1 MWCDFLAGS
10 FEVLDALF
18 YFRFFCHFRIVSWLM
33 MTFATLMHAIFLSP
47 PCFVQVPRSKHAVSC
62 HDTVFPSMHAI
73 RPNNTTSRMHL
84 ITNRAPSR
92 MHFVTIVNHIACSSP
107 SKLTHPLCS
116 PSAASR
122 AAATRT
128 QSNHH
133 IVHIVNTCRA
143 ARGNAAPARR
153 AHDNFPGGIQQL
165 EQLRPG
171 LHSCRRSKIQPW
183 IDVHG

>member
-1 MWCDFLAGS
+1 
-10 FEVLDALF
+10 
-18 YFRFFCHFRIVSWLM
+18 

-47 PCFVQVPRSKHAVSC
+47 PCFVQVPRFQHAFSC
-62 HDTVFPSMHAI
+62 HDTVSQSMHAI
-73 RPNNTTSRMHL
+73 RPNHTT
-84 ITNRAPSR
+84 SR

-153 AHDNFPGGIQQL
+153 AHDNFPGRIQQL

-183 IDVHG
+183 IHVHG